1 MEQLSSQ
8 EKPSVKNNMKR
19 GADGDSA
26 PCMAK
31 KKAQEDS
38 CLCSKCLKSL
48 QMSPMEQINRN
59 IMWDLNFEKKCLS
72 SMFSDYFS

>member
-8 EKPSVKNNMKR
+8 EKPSSENNMKR

-31 KKAQEDS
+31 KKAQQD
-38 CLCSKCLKSL
+38 CCSKCRKSR
-48 QMSPMEQINRN
+48 QMSPLEQINRK

-72 SMFSDYFS
+72 SMFSDNFL